1 MNKTFEW
8 DPVKAR
14 SNHQKH
20 GISFETATFVFDDPF
35 SILELERVEDGED
48 RWQTLG
54 MAGDAP
60 LLLVVHTI
68 RDGDV
73 EVIRIISARRADRS
87 ERRRYEQQA
96 G

>member
-1 MNKTFEW
+1 MDKVFEW
-8 DPVKAR
+8 DESKAR

-35 SILELERVEDGED
+35 AILELERIEDGEY

-54 MAGDAP
+54 MAGGAP

-68 RDGDV
+68 LDEDV
-73 EVIRIISARRADRS
+73 EIVRIISARRADRS

-96 G
+96 S